1 MKLTVGWL
9 YPDLMS
15 TYGDRGNIIVLKKRC
30 EWRDIECEIKTITL
44 ETPVSELKSCDLLS
58 MGGAQDRQQKIASD
72 DLRGNKGPVLKEMI
86 ENGTPGLFVCAAYQ
100 FMGNYYRP
108 AEGEDIKG
116 LGIFDLYTQHFGKD
130 KPRCI
135 GDLVIQLNNEL
146 DDLRNTLVGFENHG
160 GRTYLGS
167 DVKPLGKVLHG
178 FGNNGEDKTEG
189 AIYKN
194 AYGSYSHGPILSKN
208 PHFADLLISLALRRK
223 YKDHINLHQ
232 LDDDL
237 EWQAHDVIIRRYN
250 IAS

>member
-1 MKLTVGWL
+1 MKLTIGWL

-15 TYGDRGNIIVLKKRC
+15 TYGDRGNIIVLQKRC
-30 EWRDIECEIKTITL
+30 KWRGIDCEIRTITL
-44 ETPVSELKSCDLLS
+44 ETPASELKTCDLLS

-72 DLRGNKGPVLKEMI
+72 DLRENKGPVLKEMI
-86 ENGTPGLFVCAAYQ
+86 ENGIPGLFVCAAYQ

-116 LGIFDLYTQHFGKD
+116 LGIFDLYTEHFGKD

-146 DDLRNTLVGFENHG
+146 NSLKNTLVGFENHG

-189 AIYKN
+189 AVYKN
-194 AYGSYSHGPILSKN
+194 AFGSYSHGPILSKN
-208 PHFADLLISLALRRK
+208 PHFADLLIKLALRKK
-223 YKDHINLHQ
+223 YEKEAKLPE
-232 LDDDL
+232 LDDTL
-237 EWQAHDVIIRRYN
+237 EWQAHEVILKRYGLK
-250 IAS
+250 